1 MFWIVFIVIVP
12 IVIIVG
18 ALIASKKD
26 NERRGK
32 EYDNLSEEDKK
43 KITRE
48 EYIKRKEARETNRS
62 TNTNVLEDREEATII
77 DCPACGGKVSNKAK
91 ACPHCG
97 QPIDTKIYCP
107 KCGSS
112 RVEPISGT
120 SKAVTTWAVGVYA
133 ANTVINKYKCNDC
146 GHKF

>member
-1 MFWIVFIVIVP
+1 MFWAIF
-12 IVIIVG
+12 IIVLVIG
-18 ALIASKKD
+18 GIIGGVVAAIKHDKRSGED
-26 NERRGK
+26 
-32 EYDNLSEEDKK
+32 YDKLPEEQKS

-48 EYIKRKEARETNRS
+48 EYIKRREARWINS
-62 TNTNVLEDREEATII
+62 SANTNVLEDKENAIII
-77 DCPACGGKVSNKAK
+77 DCPACGEKVSNKAK

-112 RVEPISGT
+112 NVEPISGT

-133 ANTVINKYKCNDC
+133 ANTVISKYKCKDC

>member
-1 MFWIVFIVIVP
+1 MFWTIFIILFFVVA
-12 IVIIVG
+12 IVG
-18 ALIASKKD
+18 GIIASNID
-26 NERRGK
+26 NKRRSK

-48 EYIKRKEARETNRS
+48 EYIKRKEAREINHS
-62 TNTNVLEDREEATII
+62 TNTNVLEDKEEAKII

-112 RVEPISGT
+112 NVEPISGT

-133 ANTVINKYKCNDC
+133 ANTVISKYKCKDC